1 VRGLLWVWLLR
12 AWLVRVWLVHLSGL
26 RKDVFPDYQFVAV
39 SKLLLLKL

>member
-1 VRGLLWVWLLR
+1 
-12 AWLVRVWLVHLSGL
+12 VHLSGL